1 MTFVV
6 TEASDVECA
15 HHGEAALTAQQPK
28 LTVSGKGV
36 IVKDDLLLALLT
48 GCTQTNT
55 NASEVPCTKVDSLTS
70 GEATKLTVRGHGVLL
85 DSLAAATIGKPVNS
99 LTCKDPKQA
108 RLKAE

>member
-15 HHGEAALTAQQPK
+15 HHGVAKLASVQPK

-36 IVKDDLLLALLT
+36 LVGNDLLLALLT
-48 GCTQTNT
+48 GCTQTNA

-70 GEATKLTVRGHGVLL
+70 GEATKLKVRGQGVLL
-85 DSLAAATIGKPVNS
+85 DSFAATTIGKPQNS
-99 LTCKDPKQA
+99 LSCKDPKQS
-108 RLKAE
+108 RLEAE

>member
-1 MTFVV
+1 
-6 TEASDVECA
+6 
-15 HHGEAALTAQQPK
+15 
-28 LTVSGKGV
+28 
-36 IVKDDLLLALLT
+36 
-48 GCTQTNT
+48 
-55 NASEVPCTKVDSLTS
+55 VPCTKVDSLTS

>member
-15 HHGEAALTAQQPK
+15 HHGAAALTAVQPK

-36 IVKDDLLLALLT
+36 LVKTDLLLALLS
-48 GCTQTNT
+48 GCIQTNT
-55 NASEVPCTKVDSLTS
+55 NAGEVPCSKVDSLTS
-70 GEATKLTVRGHGVLL
+70 GEATKLTVRGSAVLL
-85 DSLAAATIGKPVNS
+85 DSFAATTIGKPQNS

-108 RLKAE
+108 RLRAE

>member
-1 MTFVV
+1 MTFIV

-15 HHGEAALTAQQPK
+15 HHGVAALTSLQPK

-36 IVKDDLLLALLT
+36 LVKGDLLVALLT

-55 NASEVPCTKVDSLTS
+55 NASEVPCAKVDSLTS
-70 GEATKLTVRGHGVLL
+70 GEATKLTVRGQGVLL
-85 DSLAAATIGKPVNS
+85 DSFAATTIGKPQNS

-108 RLKAE
+108 RLKSE